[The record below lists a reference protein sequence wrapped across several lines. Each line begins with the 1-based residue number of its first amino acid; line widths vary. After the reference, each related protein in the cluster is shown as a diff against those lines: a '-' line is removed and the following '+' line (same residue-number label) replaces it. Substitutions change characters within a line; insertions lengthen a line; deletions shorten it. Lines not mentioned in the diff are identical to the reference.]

1 MESTDGTNLWIK
13 SEKVG
18 KRFCKKEKTLHLCNV
33 FIKDQP
39 KLMKEETERISEESK
54 KKGTVAAQ
62 KTKKAQDE
70 TIMKNLPQNVE
81 WIKQPYALSVMRGDL
96 SLTQTHIMVELMG
109 ALQVKINDFIA
120 HMGEEGNAVFK
131 EEDFNENGVAH
142 VDVNLAAVSNR
153 PDYYADVES
162 MAYRLMGATI
172 KRPEEVEGMKMMKLS
187 HVFDSISVPFE
198 DNERGRR
205 KGFIRFYFNR
215 EQAKEIF
222 NFTRYSKYI
231 KAVARNSSSQY
242 TSRLYM
248 IITAYKK
255 FGQWEVDY
263 SELRKIL
270 GFLAYEEDENGQWR
284 WVEKKYTEYR
294 QFKRRVLNTAADE
307 LRDLAEKGEAD
318 CYFDFQEIYPAGK
331 KKGTPEKILFT
342 ITVSDLGREQNH
354 SASFA
359 KKLIAVEDFLKQ
371 DFGFRTSEIRQMLP
385 RINDDNIDVFI
396 AKMNEVKK
404 YIDKEESKIL
414 DKKKYAFTALRNVID
429 DFEEAIAE
437 EVLDDSSMN
446 GRNKTSDEF
455 SQNSLQD
462 DLFHEGVANTKM
474 NAKKEVEHSSWDG
487 LSFTDAPFRDALT
500 SMFGAR
506 IYTMYLMQIR
516 IISYRQETV
525 SLLIPHEEVSDYIDS
540 NNLIAKLKECLS
552 DIMGKVQTINYL
564 VGM

>member
-54 KKGTVAAQ
+54 KKGTAAQ

-429 DFEEAIAE
+429 DFEEAIVE

-462 DLFHEGVANTKM
+462 DLFYEGVANTKM

>member
-54 KKGTVAAQ
+54 KKGTAAQ

-414 DKKKYAFTALRNVID
+414 DKKKYAFRALRNVID

>member
-1 MESTDGTNLWIK
+1 MESTDGTNFWIK

-33 FIKDQP
+33 FIKVQP
-39 KLMKEETERISEESK
+39 KLMKEETERIPEESK

-342 ITVSDLGREQNH
+342 ITVSDLGRVQNH

>member
-54 KKGTVAAQ
+54 KKGTAAQ

-446 GRNKTSDEF
+446 RRNKTSDEF

>member
-54 KKGTVAAQ
+54 KKGTAAQ

-404 YIDKEESKIL
+404 YIDKEESKIF

-462 DLFHEGVANTKM
+462 NLFHEGVANTKM

>member
-455 SQNSLQD
+455 SQNSLQN

>member
-54 KKGTVAAQ
+54 KKGTAAQ

-359 KKLIAVEDFLKQ
+359 KKLITVEDFLKQ

-516 IISYRQETV
+516 IISYRKETV

>member
-39 KLMKEETERISEESK
+39 KPMKEETERKSEEGK

-354 SASFA
+354 SASYA

-385 RINDDNIDVFI
+385 RINDDNIDIFI
-396 AKMNEVKK
+396 AKMQEVKK
-404 YIDKEESKIL
+404 YIDKENDKIL

-429 DFEEAIAE
+429 DFEDAIAE
-437 EVLDDSSMN
+437 EVLEEYPMYAQEVNSNS
-446 GRNKTSDEF
+446 R
-455 SQNSLQD
+455 SQNSL
-462 DLFHEGVANTKM
+462 HNNINNESGTT
-474 NAKKEVEHSSWDG
+474 AKINGKQKVEHSPWDG
-487 LSFTDAPFRDALT
+487 MAFTDVPFRDTLT
-500 SMFGAR
+500 SVFGTR
-506 IYTMYLMQIR
+506 IFTMYLMQIR
-516 IISYRQETV
+516 VISYRQETV

-540 NNLIAKLKECLS
+540 NNLITPLKECLS
-552 DIMGKVQTINYL
+552 GIMGKVQTINYL
-564 VGM
+564 VGI

>member
-54 KKGTVAAQ
+54 KKGTAAQ

-342 ITVSDLGREQNH
+342 ITVSDLGRVQNH

>member
-54 KKGTVAAQ
+54 KKGTAAQ

-371 DFGFRTSEIRQMLP
+371 DFSFRTSEIRQMLP

-446 GRNKTSDEF
+446 GRNKTSDDF

-462 DLFHEGVANTKM
+462 NLFYEGVANTKL

-506 IYTMYLMQIR
+506 IFTMYLMQIR
-516 IISYRQETV
+516 IISYRQDTV

>member
-270 GFLAYEEDENGQWR
+270 GFLAYEEDENGQWQ

-462 DLFHEGVANTKM
+462 NLFHEGVANTKM

>member
-39 KLMKEETERISEESK
+39 KLMKEETERIPEESK

-359 KKLIAVEDFLKQ
+359 KKLITVEDFLKQ

-414 DKKKYAFTALRNVID
+414 DKKKYAFTALCNVID

-506 IYTMYLMQIR
+506 IFTMYLMQIR

>member
-506 IYTMYLMQIR
+506 IFTMYLMQIR

>member
-172 KRPEEVEGMKMMKLS
+172 KRPEEIEGMKMMKLS

-446 GRNKTSDEF
+446 GRSKTSDEF
-455 SQNSLQD
+455 SQNSLQN

-552 DIMGKVQTINYL
+552 GIMGKVQTINYL

>member
-54 KKGTVAAQ
+54 KKGTAAQ

-446 GRNKTSDEF
+446 RRKKTSDEF

>member
-1 MESTDGTNLWIK
+1 MY
-13 SEKVG
+13 
-18 KRFCKKEKTLHLCNV
+18 LCNV

-39 KLMKEETERISEESK
+39 KPMKEETERKPKQETVKNARVNVTREQDVAK
-54 KKGTVAAQ
+54 KDMTVKKDVTAQ

-222 NFTRYSKYI
+222 QFTRYSKYI

-248 IITAYKK
+248 IITAYKA
-255 FGQWEVDY
+255 FGRWEVDY

-270 GFLAYEEDENGQWR
+270 GFLAYEEDSDGQWR

-307 LRDLAEKGEAD
+307 LRELADKGEAD
-318 CYFDFQEIYPAGK
+318 CYFDFQEIYPVGK

-354 SASFA
+354 SASYA
-359 KKLIAVEDFLKQ
+359 KKLIMIEDLLKQ

-385 RINDDNIDVFI
+385 RITDENIDVFI
-396 AKMNEVKK
+396 AKMTEVKK
-404 YIDKEESKIL
+404 FIDKDNGKIL
-414 DKKKYAFTALRNVID
+414 DKKKYAFIALRNVID

-437 EVLDDSSMN
+437 EVFEELPMHAQEEEND
-446 GRNKTSDEF
+446 F
-455 SQNSLQD
+455 YAQNSL
-462 DLFHEGVANTKM
+462 HENGTDGSSSAAGAA
-474 NAKKEVEHSSWDG
+474 AKQEAARSPWDG
-487 LSFTDAPFRDALT
+487 MSFTDAPFRDAIT
-500 SMFGAR
+500 SAFGAR
-506 IYTMYLMQIR
+506 IFTMYLMQIR
-516 IISYRQETV
+516 IVSFRQDTV
-525 SLLIPHEEVSDYIDS
+525 VLLIPHEEVSDYIDS
-540 NNLIAKLKECLS
+540 NNLIGQLKECLS
-552 DIMGKVQTINYL
+552 RIMGKVQTVNYL

>member
-455 SQNSLQD
+455 SQNTLQD

>member
-54 KKGTVAAQ
+54 KKGTAAQ

>member
-54 KKGTVAAQ
+54 KKGTAAQ

-455 SQNSLQD
+455 SQKSLQD

>member
-1 MESTDGTNLWIK
+1 
-13 SEKVG
+13 
-18 KRFCKKEKTLHLCNV
+18 
-33 FIKDQP
+33 
-39 KLMKEETERISEESK
+39 MKEETERKPEEGK
-54 KKGTVAAQ
+54 KAQ

-248 IITAYKK
+248 IITAYKA
-255 FGQWEVDY
+255 FGRWEVDY

-307 LRDLAEKGEAD
+307 LRDLADKGEAD

-342 ITVSDLGREQNH
+342 ITVSDLGKEQNH

-359 KKLIAVEDFLKQ
+359 KKLITVEDFLKQ

-404 YIDKEESKIL
+404 YIDKDGDKIL

-429 DFEEAIAE
+429 DFEDAIAE
-437 EVLDDSSMN
+437 EVLEAFPMYAQEDTGMNNVQKSLQENNPNGVSSTSTMN
-446 GRNKTSDEF
+446 GKQETVRSP
-455 SQNSLQD
+455 
-462 DLFHEGVANTKM
+462 
-474 NAKKEVEHSSWDG
+474 WDG
-487 LSFTDAPFRDALT
+487 MSFTDAPFRDALT
-500 SMFGAR
+500 SVFGAR
-506 IYTMYLMQIR
+506 IFTMYLMQIR
-516 IISYRQETV
+516 IISYRQDTV
-525 SLLIPHEEVSDYIDS
+525 ALLIPHEEVSDYIDS
-540 NNLIAKLKECLS
+540 NNLISQLKECLS
-552 DIMGKVQTINYL
+552 GIMGKVQTVNYL

>member
-54 KKGTVAAQ
+54 KKGTAAQ

-342 ITVSDLGREQNH
+342 ITVSDLGRVQNH

-462 DLFHEGVANTKM
+462 DLFHEGVANTKR

>member
-54 KKGTVAAQ
+54 KKGTAAQ

-142 VDVNLAAVSNR
+142 VDVNLAAISNR

>member
-54 KKGTVAAQ
+54 KKGTAAQ

-404 YIDKEESKIL
+404 YMDKEESKIL
-414 DKKKYAFTALRNVID
+414 DRKKYAFTALRNVID

>member
-1 MESTDGTNLWIK
+1 MY
-13 SEKVG
+13 
-18 KRFCKKEKTLHLCNV
+18 LCNV

-39 KLMKEETERISEESK
+39 KPMKEETERKPEEGK
-54 KKGTVAAQ
+54 KVGTAAAQ

-248 IITAYKK
+248 IITAYKA
-255 FGQWEVDY
+255 FGRWEVDY

-307 LRDLAEKGEAD
+307 LRDLADKGEAD

-342 ITVSDLGREQNH
+342 ITVSDLGKEQNH

-359 KKLIAVEDFLKQ
+359 KKLITVEDFLKQ

-404 YIDKEESKIL
+404 YVDKEGDKIL

-429 DFEEAIAE
+429 DFEDAIAE
-437 EVLDDSSMN
+437 EVLEAFPMYAQEDTGMNNVQKSLQENNPNGVSSTSTMN
-446 GRNKTSDEF
+446 GKQETVRSP
-455 SQNSLQD
+455 
-462 DLFHEGVANTKM
+462 
-474 NAKKEVEHSSWDG
+474 WDG
-487 LSFTDAPFRDALT
+487 MSFTDAPFRDALT
-500 SMFGAR
+500 SVFGAR
-506 IYTMYLMQIR
+506 IFTMYLMQIR
-516 IISYRQETV
+516 IISYRQDTV
-525 SLLIPHEEVSDYIDS
+525 ALLIPHEEVSDYIDS
-540 NNLIAKLKECLS
+540 NNLISQLKECLS
-552 DIMGKVQTINYL
+552 GIMGKVQTVNYL

>member
-1 MESTDGTNLWIK
+1 MESTDGTNFWIK

-33 FIKDQP
+33 FIKVQP
-39 KLMKEETERISEESK
+39 KLMKEETERIPEESK

-446 GRNKTSDEF
+446 RRNKTSDEF

>member
-54 KKGTVAAQ
+54 KKGTAAQ

-359 KKLIAVEDFLKQ
+359 KKLIAVEDFLKH

-462 DLFHEGVANTKM
+462 DLFHEGVTNTKM